1 MRSAVFADR
10 LNDFAV
16 TLEADCKRRV
26 APSLKRLATKLHD
39 CGGTSVR
46 KLLEGVTISDDSG
59 PERCQDEN
67 LMATRVIEKFKEFL
81 TEGDRRSAG
90 RDFTALRGLVA
101 QQPGISIARFVELV
115 LASLASNE
123 TPGKPEPLA
132 MDQQQIEQFVS
143 DLEASYKEPEAFSK
157 VFEKL
162 KAASVRREEAVEIAS
177 RFMGKM
183 AKSATKQAALK
194 RIWAR
199 HESLMDNRAKRR
211 AFGGRTAA

>member
-1 MRSAVFADR
+1 MKSAVFADR
-10 LNDFAV
+10 LDDYA
-16 TLEADCKRRV
+16 TALKADRKRGV
-26 APSLKRLATKLHD
+26 APSLKKLARKLRD
-39 CGGTSVR
+39 GGDMSVS

-67 LMATRVIEKFKEFL
+67 LMTTSVLEKFKEFL
-81 TEGDRRSAG
+81 SKRDRRSAG
-90 RDFTALRGLVA
+90 RDFTALKGLEA
-101 QQPGISIARFVELV
+101 QQPGLSISRFVDVV

-123 TPGKPEPLA
+123 TPGKQESLA

-143 DLEASYKEPEAFSK
+143 DLEASYKEPESFSK

-162 KAASVRREEAVEIAS
+162 KSTSVRREEVVEIAS

-183 AKSATKQAALK
+183 AKSASKQAALK

-199 HESLMDNRAKRR
+199 HEALMDNRAKRR